1 MARNL
6 QALLP
11 LVLEYGPG
19 RIAFCTDDR
28 DPEDIA
34 ENGHINGMVRE
45 AVAPASTPEDALV
58 MASLHPAQWHGLDH
72 LGAVAA
78 GYQAD
83 LLLLPDLVGFAPDLV
98 LKRGVPIEDVPSV
111 PVPEWVRQTVRIKPV
126 ARGRLRDPLGRR
138 ARSARSG

>member
-34 ENGHINGMVRE
+34 DGGHINGMVRTRSP
-45 AVAPASTPEDALV
+45 PAC
-58 MASLHPAQWHGLDH
+58 
-72 LGAVAA
+72 
-78 GYQAD
+78 
-83 LLLLPDLVGFAPDLV
+83 
-98 LKRGVPIEDVPSV
+98 
-111 PVPEWVRQTVRIKPV
+111 
-126 ARGRLRDPLGRR
+126 RR
-138 ARSARSG
+138 RTRC